1 MEFIYIDRK
10 KRVMYLRLN
19 YMLSAL
25 MILFATFFWRW
36 GRSSTSETT
45 IIEDFFE
52 VEPYFR
58 WIGWI
63 GFSLCA
69 LLNYVLLP
77 KIIRYQGGTM
87 MLSKEGIEVLDKNV
101 QRKLTLEE
109 IKGII
114 LTKDVPYEGDRRMDS
129 QRGSRIQ
136 VFTKEGNYDWEL
148 KIESKK
154 EFEELIPILNHWK
167 DKVAEVQIK
176 YKA

>member
-1 MEFIYIDRK
+1 
-10 KRVMYLRLN
+10 
-19 YMLSAL
+19 
-25 MILFATFFWRW
+25 
-36 GRSSTSETT
+36 
-45 IIEDFFE
+45 
-52 VEPYFR
+52 
-58 WIGWI
+58 
-63 GFSLCA
+63 
-69 LLNYVLLP
+69 
-77 KIIRYQGGTM
+77 
-87 MLSKEGIEVLDKNV
+87 MLSKEGIEVLDKNI
-101 QRKLTLEE
+101 QRKLTLED

-114 LTKDVPYEGDRRMDS
+114 ITKDVPYEGDRRMDS